1 MANVEDENTPD
12 AARGGVATPERPE
25 RVRRTDPTDKN
36 TLKPR
41 VRDDD
46 DQVDPDEYARLLDVY
61 DNSFRNIAEGEVVKG
76 TVLKVTASEV
86 IVDVGYKSEGII
98 QLAEFLDE
106 AGEITV
112 QAGDIVDVLLE
123 RTEDREGY
131 VVLSREKA
139 EKMKIWDEV
148 EKAYAERKVVI
159 GRVIERIKGG
169 LAVDIGVR
177 AFLPGSQIDV
187 RPVRNLDA
195 LRGQELRM
203 RVIKVNKKRGNIVL
217 SRKALLEEE
226 NAEKKKHTLDVL
238 AEGKVLKGVVKN
250 ITDYGAFIDLG
261 GIDGLLHI
269 TDMSWGRV
277 GHPSELFKVNDEID
291 VIVLKYDP
299 ATERVS
305 LGHKQLVTDPWANV
319 MERYPVGARMS
330 GKVVSLT
337 DYGAFV
343 ELEAG
348 VEGLIHVSEMSWSK
362 RVKHPSKILNVG
374 DSVDAMVLGVD
385 PTARRIS
392 LGLKQVETNPWH
404 DLAGKYPVGS
414 KIQGKVRNLTEFGA
428 FIEVE
433 EEIDGLIHISDMSWS
448 KRIKHPS
455 EVLKKGDVVE
465 AMVLNIDA
473 ENQRLSL
480 GLKQLATDIWEDFFA
495 RHQVG
500 RHDRRQGRADDELRR
515 VRRARRGHRR
525 ADPRVGVRRERR
537 PGPREQR
544 KGKDRPERR
553 RDVSDEDHQALA
565 GRAEDRAVDPGA
577 QVGRVPCRLGGVPGR
592 RGRRQRD
599 AGGSLQKSVGAGG
612 LGLGLWTLLAKPE
625 APSPKP
631 LGEAPMTNGSMTKAE
646 LVEEVS
652 RVSDLTK
659 KHSEVIVDTV
669 FRSIIE
675 ALHRGEK
682 IELRGF
688 GSFRLRKREPR
699 KGRNP
704 KTGDKVDVPPKKV
717 PYFKPGKELKEL
729 INKEPAP
736 AVPSPRRERR
746 PAQRRGRLVNS
757 LSQSA
762 VVSSLSIAD
771 CQPSTLTT

>member
-1 MANVEDENTPD
+1 VEDARSMANVDERQL
-12 AARGGVATPERPE
+12 ARGEEAPSQSAAAPSPITRVTPMRSDEE
-25 RVRRTDPTDKN
+25 S
-36 TLKPR
+36 
-41 VRDDD
+41 
-46 DQVDPDEYARLLDVY
+46 VDPEEYARLLDIY
-61 DNSFRNIAEGEVVKG
+61 DSSFRNIAEGEVVKG

-98 QLAEFLDE
+98 AVDEFLDE
-106 AGEITV
+106 QGQVTV
-112 QAGDIVDVLLE
+112 QPGDTVDVLLE
-123 RTEDREGY
+123 RTEDRDGY

-177 AFLPGSQIDV
+177 AFLPGSQIDI

-217 SRKALLEEE
+217 SRKVLLEEE
-226 NAEKKKHTLDVL
+226 NAEKKKQTLHTL
-238 AEGKVLKGVVKN
+238 AEGKVLTGVVKN

-277 GHPSELFKVNDEID
+277 GHPSELFKVNDSVE

-305 LGHKQLVTDPWANV
+305 LGHKQLIADPWSNV
-319 MERYPVGARMS
+319 SDRYPVGARVS

-374 DSVDAMVLGVD
+374 DSVEAMVLGVD

-392 LGLKQVETNPWH
+392 LGLKQVESNPWH
-404 DLAGKYPVGS
+404 DLAEKYPVGS
-414 KIQGKVRNLTEFGA
+414 RIVGKVRNLTEFGA
-428 FIEVE
+428 FVEVE
-433 EEIDGLIHISDMSWS
+433 EDIDGLIHISDMSWS

-455 EVLKKGDVVE
+455 EVLKKGDKVE

-480 GLKQLATDIWEDFFA
+480 GLKQLATDIWDDFFS
-495 RHQVG
+495 RHHVG
-500 RHDRRQGRADDELRR
+500 DTVEGKV
-515 VRRARRGHRR
+515 VR
-525 ADPRVGVRRERR
+525 
-537 PGPREQR
+537 
-544 KGKDRPERR
+544 
-553 RDVSDEDHQALA
+553 
-565 GRAEDRAVDPGA
+565 
-577 QVGRVPCRLGGVPGR
+577 
-592 RGRRQRD
+592 
-599 AGGSLQKSVGAGG
+599 
-612 LGLGLWTLLAKPE
+612 
-625 APSPKP
+625 
-631 LGEAPMTNGSMTKAE
+631 MTNFGAFVE
-646 LVEEVS
+646 LDEGIEGLIHVS
-652 RVSDLTK
+652 EFDE
-659 KHSEVIVDTV
+659 KHG
-669 FRSIIE
+669 
-675 ALHRGEK
+675 GEK
-682 IELRGF
+682 IDLQVDQTYPMKIIKLSPAE
-688 GSFRLRKREPR
+688 RKI
-699 KGRNP
+699 G
-704 KTGDKVDVPPKKV
+704 
-717 PYFKPGKELKEL
+717 
-729 INKEPAP
+729 
-736 AVPSPRRERR
+736 
-746 PAQRRGRLVNS
+746 
-757 LSQSA
+757 
-762 VVSSLSIAD
+762 LSIRALKSDEFRAD
-771 CQPSTLTT
+771 WQEYMENQESGEATLGDHFKSRS